1 VRFTYSLLVTLM
13 FTCWYALPPQVSDVL
28 RSLPGAPDMATR
40 VLEGLFK
47 LGEQR
52 ASAQRA
58 VAAAA
63 VGEYRPRG
71 WWVLS

>member
-1 VRFTYSLLVTLM
+1 VTETLTDRLEYVTCIETLAVAAALLR
-13 FTCWYALPPQVSDVL
+13 PPPEQVSDVL

-63 VGEYRPRG
+63 IGE
-71 WWVLS
+71 